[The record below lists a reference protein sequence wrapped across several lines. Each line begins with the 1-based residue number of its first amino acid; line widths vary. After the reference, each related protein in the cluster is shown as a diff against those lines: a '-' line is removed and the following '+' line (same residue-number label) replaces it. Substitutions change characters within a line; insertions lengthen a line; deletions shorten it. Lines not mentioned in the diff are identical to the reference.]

1 MSFIIGLIIGA
12 CAGFIIAG
20 LMVASR
26 EQMERE
32 EIERFKK
39 NL

>member
-1 MSFIIGLIIGA
+1 MGFIIGLIIGA

-20 LMVASR
+20 LMEASR
-26 EQMERE
+26 EQ
-32 EIERFKK
+32 IERQEVENFKK

>member
-20 LMVASR
+20 LMEAS
-26 EQMERE
+26 RE
-32 EIERFKK
+32 EIERQEVENFKK

>member
-26 EQMERE
+26 E
-32 EIERFKK
+32 EIERQEVENFKK

>member
-20 LMVASR
+20 LMAAS
-26 EQMERE
+26 RE
-32 EIERFKK
+32 EIERQEVENFKK

>member
-1 MSFIIGLIIGA
+1 MGFIIGLIVGA

-20 LMVASR
+20 LMEASR
-26 EQMERE
+26 EQIERE
-32 EIERFKK
+32 EVERFKK